1 MHSPAGKYYNVLT
14 YINWTL
20 NKTDPVLFKDLIKLR
35 EVFEQIIMNDVTE
48 AALTNNHSIKVSV
61 EIQFNF
67 IIKKKKLAT

>member
-1 MHSPAGKYYNVLT
+1 M
-14 YINWTL
+14 
-20 NKTDPVLFKDLIKLR
+20 LFKDLIKLR